1 MKDDVIKKVA
11 LDIGNN
17 GIKLLVG
24 EMSSD
29 FQRISVTNYVKT
41 KSKGIQKH

>member
-1 MKDDVIKKVA
+1 MKDDIIRKVA

-17 GIKLLVG
+17 KIKLLVG

-29 FQRISVTNYVKT
+29 FQRIIDR
-41 KSKGIQKH
+41 KSRSIS

>member
-1 MKDDVIKKVA
+1 MKDDIIRKVA

-17 GIKLLVG
+17 KIKLLVG

-29 FQRISVTNYVKT
+29 FQRISSWIFSYL
-41 KSKGIQKH
+41 SDQQ

>member
-24 EMSSD
+24 EMSTD
-29 FQRISVTNYVKT
+29 IL
-41 KSKGIQKH
+41 